1 MIRFL
6 PNFALVACF
15 FLFLPNHKLHHERTF
30 VMLDNGCLIYSL
42 HHKFLL
48 EANEKLEPYLWTRTL
63 AIQFYVQ
70 PVTGHAVNVFVYK
83 NMTFVYDPAKG
94 SYPVARYPIYD
105 PMTIAEICYP
115 NLFIRSAAFIE
126 PTITLENP
134 MF

>member
-6 PNFALVACF
+6 PSFVLVVCF
-15 FLFLPNHKLHHERTF
+15 FFFLPNYKHHQERTF
-30 VMLDNGCLIYSL
+30 TMLDNGCLIYSL
-42 HHKFLL
+42 HHKFLM

-63 AIQFYVQ
+63 AIQFYVY
-70 PVTGHAVNVFVYK
+70 PTTGHAVNVFVYK

-94 SYPVARYPIYD
+94 SYPVARYPLYD

-126 PTITLENP
+126 PTITLHSP